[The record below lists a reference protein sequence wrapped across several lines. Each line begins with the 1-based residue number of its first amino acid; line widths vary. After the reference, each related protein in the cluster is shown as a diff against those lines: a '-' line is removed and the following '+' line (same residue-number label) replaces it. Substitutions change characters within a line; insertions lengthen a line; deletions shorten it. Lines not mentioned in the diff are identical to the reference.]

1 MAGYM
6 EAARGGDGPPQLDQ
20 RTIEQRGI
28 DVLARATGEDLDV
41 TVLAFAQWLS
51 DMRNRSTSS
60 VQQMLAEMGIIRNGI
75 TSNNADL
82 VEFKRN
88 TATVQQQ
95 MQSQIIDLRDKLT
108 DAYSEIANMKKSK
121 IQFEQE
127 MSANYTS
134 LAEQLH
140 FRQMEMEVIKKSYS
154 QVHQSLQDQIMEINQ
169 AIEQVKDKIDS
180 THRGELQQSEQAHH
194 QVAELNMNSQQLA
207 NEIKRMR
214 GDYDASIASLS
225 ESVRKWNDGVRDLRR
240 DFDDLKKL
248 QALSQQKLQAEVW
261 DVRHQ
266 ARQAQGSDDQGSRSG
281 QRPSRD
287 ASAQQTAPA
296 GQSAPAQA
304 PPVMRQPGNVVPPGY
319 TQPAPSYIVR

>member
-1 MAGYM
+1 MF
-6 EAARGGDGPPQLDQ
+6 PPGFDP
-20 RTIEQRGI
+20 RAMEQRGM
-28 DVLARATGEDLDV
+28 DVLARASSGEDLDV

-51 DMRNRSTSS
+51 DMRSRSTAS

-88 TATVQQQ
+88 TATV
-95 MQSQIIDLRDKLT
+95 
-108 DAYSEIANMKKSK
+108 
-121 IQFEQE
+121 EQE

-194 QVAELNMNSQQLA
+194 QVA
-207 NEIKRMR
+207 
-214 GDYDASIASLS
+214 
-225 ESVRKWNDGVRDLRR
+225 
-240 DFDDLKKL
+240 
-248 QALSQQKLQAEVW
+248 
-261 DVRHQ
+261 
-266 ARQAQGSDDQGSRSG
+266 
-281 QRPSRD
+281 
-287 ASAQQTAPA
+287 
-296 GQSAPAQA
+296 
-304 PPVMRQPGNVVPPGY
+304 
-319 TQPAPSYIVR
+319 